1 MRIAALSLLLLLA
14 PPAQARE
21 VAVESDLLEFTFSW
35 PREAEA
41 VPALNARFGKRLA
54 EVRASAT
61 AAAEEDRKERAGG
74 GIDYNPHFH
83 SEAWETL
90 GQSEALLSLAADI
103 GTFTGG
109 AHGNTIFEAIL
120 WDRKAGRELELA
132 ELFGDATA
140 AFAAMTPVYCAEL
153 DKQRADKRQ
162 EPLPLQGEGFMVECR
177 PLAEQ
182 VAAPVDADKD
192 GRFEIIRVL
201 IEPYNSG
208 PYVEGTYEVDVP
220 VTAEVRALVKDGY
233 RSSF

>member
-1 MRIAALSLLLLLA
+1 MRIALIALLLA
-14 PPAQARE
+14 ASPAAARE
-21 VAVESDLLEFTFSW
+21 VTVDSDLLEFTFSW
-35 PREAEA
+35 PKEAEE
-41 VPALNARFGKRLA
+41 VPALAARFEKRLA

-109 AHGNTIFEAIL
+109 AHGNSIFEAIL
-120 WDRKAGRELELA
+120 WDRQAGREMEVA
-132 ELFGDATA
+132 DLFAQPAA

-153 DKQRADKRQ
+153 DKQRAEKRQ
-162 EPLPLQGEGFMVECR
+162 ETLPLQGEGFMVDCR

-182 VAAPVDADKD
+182 VVAPVDADKD
-192 GRFEIIRVL
+192 GRFELLRVL

-220 VTAEVRALVKDGY
+220 VTEAVRALVKEAY
-233 RSSF
+233 RESF